1 MRLQSHLTITDKE
14 ERIIEESYKVA
25 SERFENWDN
34 MNEDTQDELA
44 HEVSLELKLLGD
56 VKHGK

>member
-14 ERIIEESYKVA
+14 ERTIEQSYKIA
-25 SERFENWDN
+25 SERFEDWDN

-44 HEVSLELKLLGD
+44 HKVSLELK
-56 VKHGK
+56 